1 MKEVQK
7 EIKQHITVYEAVD
20 GAEFKSKEECKK
32 YEESAKCVLIA
43 KYNKLVVKTGSESDI
58 FEGIGSEDETIN
70 IVKINNASD
79 IDIILKLIA
88 LHYPSVAKNPEWLQK
103 RESRLT
109 DAYNSNS
116 LVIIGRGYEG
126 DCFYLSTTF
135 NEIEKTITKISNEV
149 N

>member
-7 EIKQHITVYEAVD
+7 EIKKHITIYEAID
-20 GAEFKSKEECKK
+20 GTEFKSKEECEK

-43 KYNKLVVKTGSESDI
+43 KYNKLVVRSCTESDI
-58 FEGIGSEDETIN
+58 FGDIGSEDETIN
-70 IVKINNASD
+70 IVKLSSTSD
-79 IDIILKLIA
+79 IDTILQLIA
-88 LHYPSVAKNPEWLQK
+88 LHCPSAAKNPEWLQK
-103 RESRLT
+103 RENRLT
-109 DAYNSNS
+109 DAYDSNS

-135 NEIEKTITKISNEV
+135 NEIIKTITKISNEV

>member
-1 MKEVQK
+1 M
-7 EIKQHITVYEAVD
+7 
-20 GAEFKSKEECKK
+20 
-32 YEESAKCVLIA
+32 
-43 KYNKLVVKTGSESDI
+43 
-58 FEGIGSEDETIN
+58 
-70 IVKINNASD
+70 
-79 IDIILKLIA
+79 KLIA
-88 LHYPSVAKNPEWLQK
+88 LHAPSVAKNPEWLQK

>member
-1 MKEVQK
+1 MKIIQQT
-7 EIKQHITVYEAVD
+7 ITSHIPAYEAVD
-20 GAEFKSKEECKK
+20 GTIFKIKEECEK

-43 KYNKLVVKTGSESDI
+43 KYNKLVVRSCTESDI
-58 FEGIGSEDETIN
+58 FGDIGSEDETIN

-88 LHYPSVAKNPEWLQK
+88 LHAPSVARNPEWLQK
-103 RESRLT
+103 RVNRLT
-109 DAYNSNS
+109 DACNSNS

-135 NEIEKTITKISNEV
+135 NEIIKTITKINNEV

>member
-7 EIKQHITVYEAVD
+7 EIKQYITVYEAID
-20 GAEFKSKEECKK
+20 GTEFKSKEECKK

-43 KYNKLVVKTGSESDI
+43 KYNKLVVRSCTESDI
-58 FEGIGSEDETIN
+58 FGDIGSEDETIN

-88 LHYPSVAKNPEWLQK
+88 LHAPSVARNPEWLQK
-103 RESRLT
+103 RVNRLT
-109 DAYNSNS
+109 DACNSNS

-135 NEIEKTITKISNEV
+135 NEIIKTITKINNEV

>member
-20 GAEFKSKEECKK
+20 GTEFKSKEECKK

-43 KYNKLVVKTGSESDI
+43 KYSKLVVKTGSESDI

>member
-1 MKEVQK
+1 MKIIQQT
-7 EIKQHITVYEAVD
+7 IISHIPAYEAVD
-20 GAEFKSKEECKK
+20 GTIFKIKEECEK

-43 KYNKLVVKTGSESDI
+43 KYNKLVVRSCTESDI
-58 FEGIGSEDETIN
+58 FGDIGSEDETIN

-88 LHYPSVAKNPEWLQK
+88 LHCPSAAKNPEWLQK
-103 RESRLT
+103 RENRLT
-109 DAYNSNS
+109 DAYDSNS

-135 NEIEKTITKISNEV
+135 NEIIKTITKISNEV